1 MKKLLCFVA
10 AFLFAQNAFAETV
23 IVIDD
28 NGYVRSTP
36 QIVTTTP
43 TVVTTQPTVTVV
55 RETPV
60 QNNYYYD
67 RNATGTAIAA
77 GITTAVVGSL
87 LFGGIYDHHHH
98 HHHRPAPAPIHGGG
112 HHGGGHHGGGHHG
125 GHRR

>member
-1 MKKLLCFVA
+1 MKKILCFVT

-36 QIVTTTP
+36 QIITAP

-60 QNNYYYD
+60 QNSYYYD

-87 LFGGIYDHHHH
+87 LFGGIYHHHRH
-98 HHHRPAPAPIHGGG
+98 HHHRPGPRFPMHGG
-112 HHGGGHHGGGHHG
+112 HHGGVHHG
-125 GHRR
+125 GHHR

>member
-1 MKKLLCFVA
+1 MKKILCFVA
-10 AFLFAQNAFAETV
+10 ALLFAQNAFAETV

-36 QIVTTTP
+36 QIITSP

-60 QNNYYYD
+60 QNSYYYD

-87 LFGGIYDHHHH
+87 LFGGISHHHH
-98 HHHRPAPAPIHGGG
+98 HHHRPAPAPILRGGS
-112 HHGGGHHGGGHHG
+112 HHGAPHHG